1 MNNQKPVE
9 LALEESEMRYRSLVT
24 ATSQA
29 VWRTDPT
36 GYMVVDNSSWRE
48 LTGQS
53 EDQLNGW
60 GWLSAIHPED
70 REQTRRL
77 WTQSLKTKTLYQN
90 EQRVRTA
97 DGTYRYFWVRAVPVI
112 DEKGDLREWVGIH
125 TDITARKQAE
135 AALEKSQEEL
145 ERRVEERTRE
155 LTKANAALLLEIT
168 ERRRTEKAL
177 RESEER
183 FRNAFEYAPIGM
195 AITGIDGHWLRV
207 NRSLCE
213 ILGYSQQEFLNK
225 TFQDITYP
233 DDLEVSI
240 SFMQQL
246 LRGEVQ
252 FYHIEK
258 RYIHKLGHP
267 VWVFLGVSLVRDG
280 KKQPLYF
287 ISQVKDISD
296 AVAADTQRKQA
307 ELALQES
314 EQRLRAILDNYP
326 SVIYHKDIQGRY
338 QFVNRQFGIVCKVI
352 QEQVI
357 GKTDYDIYPTEIAQI
372 YVANDKAVLEA
383 GKPMEFEE
391 VIPIQ
396 DGIKTYLSI
405 KFPLF
410 HTDGVA
416 YAVCGIS
423 IDISDRKRAQEVM
436 RQAKEQLEIRVQ
448 ERTTELQQL
457 NQELKRSNHELEQ
470 FAYVASHDLQEPL
483 RAIAGYTQLLEQEY
497 QERLEPTAQEYMSYV
512 VDGATRM
519 QQLIRDL
526 LEYSRVGTH
535 GQVFAA
541 TDCNEVLEITLEN
554 LQVAIA
560 ESNAT
565 ITHDPL
571 PTLTADKNQL
581 VQLFQNL
588 IGNAIKFC
596 KDKPPQVHI
605 RAKLTDQTWC
615 FEVRDNG
622 IGIKPQYL
630 ERIFVIFKR
639 LHTRKEFSGTGIGLA
654 ICKKIVERHGGK
666 IWAQSQPEIGTTFYF
681 TLPLTPLT

>member
-423 IDISDRKRAQEVM
+423 IDISDRKR
-436 RQAKEQLEIRVQ
+436 LED
-448 ERTTELQQL
+448 ELRHSEARFRCLVESNIIGVFFPDLEGNILDANDAFLQML
-457 NQELKRSNHELEQ
+457 GYTRQELLRKDVNWRAMTPPEYRQLDEQKIEELKTSGICSPFEKEYIRQDGSRIPVVVGAALVEDSKLKTVAFALDLTEQ
-470 FAYVASHDLQEPL
+470 KQ
-483 RAIAGYTQLLEQEY
+483 
-497 QERLEPTAQEYMSYV
+497 
-512 VDGATRM
+512 
-519 QQLIRDL
+519 
-526 LEYSRVGTH
+526 
-535 GQVFAA
+535 
-541 TDCNEVLEITLEN
+541 
-554 LQVAIA
+554 A
-560 ESNAT
+560 ESE
-565 ITHDPL
+565 L
-571 PTLTADKNQL
+571 
-581 VQLFQNL
+581 
-588 IGNAIKFC
+588 
-596 KDKPPQVHI
+596 
-605 RAKLTDQTWC
+605 R
-615 FEVRDNG
+615 E
-622 IGIKPQYL
+622 
-630 ERIFVIFKR
+630 
-639 LHTRKEFSGTGIGLA
+639 
-654 ICKKIVERHGGK
+654 
-666 IWAQSQPEIGTTFYF
+666 
-681 TLPLTPLT
+681 